1 MLKPMD
7 ILLVGVGGQ
16 GTILASRIL
25 AHVGQ
30 AAGYDVKVSE
40 IHGMAQRGGSVV
52 TQVRMGEKVF
62 SPIIEES
69 GADVILAF
77 EKLEAM
83 RWLKHLKPGGSLI
96 VNDQEVYPV
105 PVLAGLAVY
114 PENITGYL
122 KSKVKDA
129 VVLDALNIAK
139 SCGNTKTTNVVLVG
153 VLASLLH
160 FPLESWMEALEA
172 KVPARFIEVNKK
184 AFNAGYEL
192 GSNRQTAGCQ

>member
-1 MLKPMD
+1 MLKPID

-30 AAGYDVKVSE
+30 AAGYDIKVSE

-52 TQVRMGEKVF
+52 TQVRMREKVY
-62 SPIIEES
+62 SPIIEE
-69 GADVILAF
+69 GKADIILAF

-83 RWLKHLKPGGSLI
+83 RWLKHIKPRGSLI
-96 VNDQEVYPV
+96 VNDQAVYPV

-114 PENITGYL
+114 PDDITDYL
-122 KSKVKDA
+122 KAKVKDA
-129 VVLDALNIAK
+129 VVLDALSIAK
-139 SCGNTKTTNVVLVG
+139 ECGNTKTTNVVMVG

-160 FPLESWMEALEA
+160 FPFENWVEALEA
-172 KVPARFIEVNKK
+172 KVPAKFIEVNKK
-184 AFNAGYEL
+184 AFKTGYEL
-192 GSNRQTAGCQ
+192 GSNRQTAGCK